1 MSSLLQYIH
10 HDTHM
15 NRVSFSRIKPH
26 FCTVHHWYSSSGVP
40 LAPPP
45 CGVPPWKATVHGGDS
60 CGLPLTQT
68 VRLDP
73 APPPLP
79 RYTVWLTRVG
89 TNGFRYYYTF
99 QWRGTEPGPDWPTGN
114 AQGGRLSWDRYE
126 LWLQAAAAPTKE
138 IYIYM
143 AARWHVNCT
152 CAILKLAGR

>member
-73 APPPLP
+73 APPHFLVIQFGWQEWEPMASATIILSSEEGQSQGQTDLP
-79 RYTVWLTRVG
+79 EMPREAACLG
-89 TNGFRYYYTF
+89 TAMSCGC
-99 QWRGTEPGPDWPTGN
+99 
-114 AQGGRLSWDRYE
+114 RLQRHPQKKY
-126 LWLQAAAAPTKE
+126 
-138 IYIYM
+138 IYIWLHADM
-143 AARWHVNCT
+143 
-152 CAILKLAGR
+152 